1 MPPTVALT
9 IWLVLLFALLVFDPA
24 KERGTSLALWVPVTW
39 IFIVAT
45 RLPSQ
50 WLTGSVSIAEGSLEE
65 GNPLD
70 RSVFLVLI
78 FLAIGIL
85 VARSFKW
92 GDFFASNVAL
102 MSFVGF
108 ALLSVIW
115 SDTPFIAFKRWF
127 RDLGNYLMV
136 LVAWSDSRPTAAVA
150 TLLRRLGY
158 LLIPLSILLI
168 KYYPAIGMGYNFWTG
183 TAMYAG
189 PATSKNGLGVICLV
203 SGLFFFWDTVARWHE
218 RRQRPVTRIILVNLA
233 FLAMTLW
240 LLHRSDSA
248 TSRVCLVIG
257 CLVIAAAQSRRSTR
271 NPTLLKTL
279 IPLCFLL
286 YVILAWGFDMNGK
299 LAQAVGRNPNLT
311 ERTDIWRILLSL
323 HTNPLIGTGYESF
336 WVGRW
341 LRLVWQHKET
351 AGLNEA
357 HNGYLE
363 VYLSLGLIGLFL
375 LAGFLA
381 SSYRAIWKRLAPQY
395 RFRALA
401 LGLWTILLFYNVTEA
416 AFRGSQLMWSA
427 FLLGAVFLPARSA
440 ARAGVIS
447 PLDGVQAAGRTRGSP
462 FEVASVRR

>member
-1 MPPTVALT
+1 MPPSVALT
-9 IWLVLLFALLVFDPA
+9 LWLVLLLALLALDPA

-50 WLTGSVSIAEGSLEE
+50 WLAGSVSIAEGSLEE

-70 RSVFLVLI
+70 RSIFLVLI

-92 GDFFASNVAL
+92 GDFFAGNVAL
-102 MSFVGF
+102 ISFIGF
-108 ALLSVIW
+108 ALLSVSW
-115 SDTPFIAFKRWF
+115 SETPFIAFKRWF

-136 LVAWSDSRPTAAVA
+136 LVAWSDSRPMAAV
-150 TLLRRLGY
+150 TTVLRRLGY

-168 KYYPAIGMGYNFWTG
+168 KYYPSIGVGYNDWTG
-183 TAMYAG
+183 TTMYAG
-189 PATSKNGLGVICLV
+189 PATSKNGLGVLCLI
-203 SGLFFFWDTVARWHE
+203 SGLFFFWDTLARWPE
-218 RRQRPVTRIILVNLA
+218 RRRRPVTRIILVNLA

-257 CLVIAAAQSRRSTR
+257 CLVILAVQSRRFTS
-271 NPTLLKTL
+271 NLALLKTL

-286 YVILAWGFDMNGK
+286 YVILAWGFDINGK

-311 ERTDIWRILLSL
+311 ERTDVWRILLSL
-323 HTNPLIGTGYESF
+323 HTNPLVGTGYESF

-341 LRLVWQHKET
+341 LRLVWEHKET

-363 VYLSLGLIGLFL
+363 VYLNLGLIGLL
-375 LAGFLA
+375 LLIGFLV
-381 SSYRAIWKRLAPQY
+381 SSYRAMWKRLAPQT
-395 RFRALA
+395 RFRSLA
-401 LGLWTILLFYNVTEA
+401 LGLWTVLLFYNVTEA
-416 AFRGSQLMWSA
+416 AFRGSQFMWSA
-427 FLLGAVFLPARSA
+427 FLLGALFLPARTP

-447 PLDGVQAAGRTRGSP
+447 PLAGAQADRTARGSP